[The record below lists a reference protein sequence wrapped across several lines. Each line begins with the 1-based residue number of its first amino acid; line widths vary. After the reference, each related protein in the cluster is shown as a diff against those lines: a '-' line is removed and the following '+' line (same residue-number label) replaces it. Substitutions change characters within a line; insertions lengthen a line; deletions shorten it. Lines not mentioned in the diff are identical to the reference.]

1 MDKKRLTFRQGLTLG
16 FIFLV
21 TEMPRLFFFMGTVMT
36 AFWLG
41 CIAYV
46 IAVGH
51 PEAVIPVLVR
61 AAVFA
66 VIAVLGAVF
75 HKLAG
80 NEDQAWT
87 HYMFWKKGGR
97 R

>member
-1 MDKKRLTFRQGLTLG
+1 MQKKRLTFRQGPTLG
-16 FIFLV
+16 LIFLV

-41 CIAYV
+41 CIPYV
-46 IAVGH
+46 IVVGH
-51 PEAVIPVLVR
+51 LEAVIPVLVR
-61 AAVFA
+61 VAVFA

-75 HKLAG
+75 YKVAG

-87 HYMFWKKGGR
+87 TYMFWKKGVR